1 MERYAIITRR
11 DKDSQNLKQLM
22 KKQLDEIMIYDEK
35 NPQLV
40 ISIGGDGTIL
50 HCIHQYVHMLDEVCF
65 VGLHTGTLGFYTDYR
80 KEDYQLLIDD
90 IKHQK
95 GTIMKRS
102 LLHITC
108 NEVDTIALNEVRV
121 ENNRR
126 PLVLDVFIDHE
137 HLETFR
143 GNGLCISTAS
153 GSTAYNRS
161 LGGAVI
167 YPGVRLMQLSEIA
180 GIHHNAYRSLD
191 SSLILDDRHK
201 IQIRSLDFSQ
211 AVLGVDQIVYNLKDN
226 DYLEIELSKQNA
238 RFIQYRPLSFSGR
251 IKRAFLK

>member
-1 MERYAIITRR
+1 MERYTIITR
-11 DKDSQNLKQLM
+11 KDEESKQLKELM
-22 KKQLDEIMIYDEK
+22 RKQLDEVMIYDE
-35 NPQLV
+35 NDPHLV

-50 HCIHQYVHMLDEVCF
+50 HCIHQYSHMLDRVCF

-80 KEDYQLLIDD
+80 KEDYQLLIND
-90 IKHQK
+90 IKNKK
-95 GTIMKRS
+95 GNIMKRS
-102 LLHITC
+102 LLHIHC
-108 NEVDTIALNEVRV
+108 NAVDTIALNEVRV

-126 PLVLDVFIDHE
+126 SLVLDVYIDDE

-143 GNGLCISTAS
+143 GNGLCVSTAS

-167 YPGVRLMQLSEIA
+167 YPGVRLMQMSEIA

-191 SSLILDDRHK
+191 SSLILDERHTIK
-201 IQIRSLDFSQ
+201 IRSHNFSQ
-211 AVLGVDQIVYNLKDN
+211 AVLGIDQLVYNLN
-226 DYLEIELSKQNA
+226 DDDQLVIELSKQNA
-238 RFIQYRPLSFSGR
+238 KFIQYRPLSFSGR